1 MTSNQIIHMSRVRAA
16 LRELGMSFDPKVAA
30 VDMEYL
36 QQALITAIEHPNADV
51 QDSALSLAADYGL
64 ADEMRD
70 VPFDAATTPFK
81 PPRSE
86 SMAKAQAI
94 AMPEFTSEE
103 DEQPAPE
110 PSALAFTPER
120 LAVMRKYV
128 GGMR

>member
-81 PPRSE
+81 PPRAE
-86 SMAKAQAI
+86 ILAKAQAI
-94 AMPEFTSEE
+94 AMPEFTSED
-103 DEQPAPE
+103 DEPAPE

>member
-16 LRELGMSFDPKVAA
+16 LRELGMTFDPKVAA

-70 VPFDAATTPFK
+70 VPFDAATTAFK
-81 PPRSE
+81 PPRAE
-86 SMAKAQAI
+86 ALAKAQSI
-94 AMPEFTSEE
+94 AMPEFTSEA
-103 DEQPAPE
+103 DELPAPE